1 MELMADR
8 DVLLST
14 ARIASVRRR
23 AGEYPQRTVAVAAAV
38 ALHHWADSAT
48 SAEGIDL
55 SPATLFGD
63 LLVWADKGEDAGRW
77 NVTERPGGWA
87 IRLPD
92 GVAADEAQ
100 RALDDLAEFP
110 NRAIGTM
117 TAQTL
122 DERLAEL
129 ARWNDNDLPR
139 ERPSIVELFRTQ
151 AAERPDAVAI
161 NDGDR
166 AFTYGQVLTCSNQLA
181 RHLLDRDLQ
190 PEHVVG
196 ISLDRSAEM
205 VVSLLAVLQ
214 AGAAFVPLDP
224 QWPAARR
231 ESVITDAWVRLLL
244 GTGQDGEP
252 EAVGVSLDDWGFG
265 AYSGEPTDVT
275 IRGAQLAY
283 VMFTSGSTGRP
294 KGAMIRHEAISER
307 LLWQVHQILHF
318 GHSDASLFKA
328 PLSFDISINEIFLP
342 LVCGGRVVVVR
353 SGGERDPHH
362 LLHTIDRHRV
372 TFVYLVS
379 SMLDVLLNIASDG
392 ELDSLRHVWCG
403 GEVLTPE
410 LYERFRTQLDI
421 PMYHGYGPAE
431 ATIGVSHVIYRGAA
445 ERLSTSIGRANPNT
459 DLYVLDDELRPC
471 PVGVGGELYIGG
483 FLLGRGYVNA
493 PGLTASRFVANPFA
507 TDGSR
512 LYRTGDLA
520 RFAADGSLDFLGR
533 VDNQVKIR
541 GMRLELEDVEV
552 ALAEHPGVRHTCVV
566 VKKNSAGGNYLVGY
580 VIPVNEGLSA
590 DEVKRWATEHLVE
603 YMVPAHVVVLSE
615 FPLTANGKLDRRA
628 LPEPV
633 ADTGPVTAAA
643 TDDEAVICAAVAS
656 VLRVDA
662 VGADQDFF
670 ELGGDSILAI
680 SLLSAL
686 RAQGVFVT
694 ATQIFVN
701 RTPRA
706 LAAVATRDGGA
717 VVDHDDVPTGPV
729 AGLPIVQW
737 LGETTD
743 AIDGFVQSVVL
754 NTPAELTPDALTQ
767 ILDAL
772 VDRHDMLR
780 ARLVRGPRWS
790 FDIPE
795 TGAALWEE
803 SAAPLEECVA
813 AATEGLNPDAGIML
827 RAVWRSAARQLVV
840 VIHHVVIDG
849 VSWRILFDDLALA
862 WQQVSSGAP
871 VELRPVGTSFRRWTQ
886 LLEQADFT
894 ADLAHY
900 RRPLPGVDALLG
912 RRELTDDD
920 VVARERTRTVT
931 VGASTTAALLGD
943 VPALFH
949 AKVNDVLLTGLA
961 VALAKW
967 RRDNGQDQTFAHIE
981 LEGHGREGRFV
992 PLDPDLSRTVGWFTT
1007 LFPVTVDPGTV
1018 DDLPAAVKR
1027 VKEDLARVPG
1037 NGVSYGA
1044 LKYLRHNELGGPRPQ
1059 VLFNYLGRFGG
1070 GTTGDWQLAENAGQ
1084 LGEKRD
1090 PQMRLPRAL
1099 EFNASAEPGAGG
1111 ELELVTV
1118 ISWPAGVFTD
1128 ADVGRIGAY
1137 FTRALED
1144 LAALTEGGH
1153 SPSDFDL
1160 LPLTQ
1165 ADVDALDSPAL
1176 RDVLPLTP
1184 LQEGLYF
1191 HSVFDDES
1199 SHRYVE
1205 QQLLT
1210 LTGAVDAQ
1218 RLEAAAARVLEL
1230 FPNLA
1235 ARFVGLPDGRVV
1247 SVLESGVRP
1256 GFSTVDGQGMT
1267 GEEIAACAERDR
1279 VAGFDLARGPLMRF
1293 TLIRTAPGRYVLVQ
1307 TVHHIIADGWS
1318 VPPVLR
1324 ALLAEYEAP
1333 GSVHVRGSYADY
1345 VRWLVTGDAAESDRV
1360 WAAELAGLP
1369 GPSFVAEG
1377 HTPSEHFADVVLD
1390 APADLD
1396 ESVRAAGVPLSVAV
1410 HSAWGVTL
1418 GALLGRRDVVFGS
1431 TVSGR
1436 DADVP
1441 GIADLAGLFI
1451 NTIPVRTRWTS
1462 GTSAAELL
1470 ASVREHQTA
1479 VLPHQHVSLTRIGR
1493 QAEHGSAFDTLV
1505 VFDVATDV
1513 TSLSGPFT
1521 IAEVVNEGAPHYPLT
1536 LVVERG
1542 NDGSSRFNLI
1552 HDTTV
1557 VRSAGAE
1564 RLLRAF
1570 AETLSGLLS
1579 GSLVVPGLTQARPA
1593 AVVEPATLS
1602 ELFDAAAQRDP
1613 SARAVTMCHLDGS
1626 SEGLSYGMLADAKDR
1641 LARSL
1646 VNAGVGPDRRVAVA
1660 VPRSLHQV
1668 VSLLGIVSA
1677 GGAYVPLD
1685 LAYPD
1690 ERLEY
1695 VLADSAP
1702 QVVLVEREH
1711 RERFERLLARAGVDA
1726 RVLVHG
1732 EEVPGD
1738 AELPVFDWR
1747 TPAYVIYTSGSTGK
1761 PKGVVVSH
1769 RNVVTLLANTQ
1780 PDMDFGPDDVWTQFH
1795 SYSFDFAV
1803 WELWGALVHG
1813 GELLV
1818 PDHGLTRSPVD
1829 FHRLV
1834 RARGVTVL
1842 NQTPSAFYQF
1852 IEADRLS
1859 DPLPALRRVVF
1870 GGEALDLSRLRGWVE
1885 RYGTG
1890 RPELVNMYG
1899 ITETTVHVTHRV
1911 LDSADFLAG
1920 DVSPIGGPI
1929 PGLRTYLLDD
1939 ALRPVPPGQ
1948 VGAIYVAGDQ
1958 LSLGYLHRPGLTST
1972 RFVADPFGGGR
1983 MYNTGDLA
1991 RRTLDGEL
1999 EFVGRADDQVQLKG
2013 FRIELGEVEAAVRTV
2028 PGVVDVAVTVADT
2041 ADHLVA
2047 HVVGTPSADVATFLG
2062 SKLPVH
2068 MVPQRVLLIDALPL
2082 TVNGKLDRRALV
2094 ERARAEDD
2102 AVVADGGPALE
2113 SLVGIFA
2120 DVLPGSAVDA
2130 DTDFFMAGGDS
2141 IIAIGVVNRARA
2153 AGLSFTPRDLF
2164 LHKTPRLL
2172 AEHAGTPRG
2181 PQGNAGLPRDRRE
2194 AADGPVVPTPIVLR
2208 QRELGGELKRFAQ
2221 ARQVE
2226 CASLADARRA
2236 AEAVLRAHPVLRM
2249 RLTVAHGVWSLGIDP
2264 DSRAPWGDQAPTP
2277 IVSNGSD
2284 NFGEP
2289 RVAGAVGGGGAAD
2302 AERISRAVEGGSAA
2316 DAERTASGRAGG
2328 GGGAANAERTT
2339 IGRAVEGGGAAD
2351 AGRTASSRAG
2361 GGGGAANAERTTSG
2375 RAVEVVAVGTDD
2387 PQVAADEAADR
2398 LDPEAGVMAAFNWL
2412 ESTNTL
2418 VVVLHHLAV
2427 DAVSWLILLDDIAT
2441 AMRGEDLA
2449 PATTP
2454 FTAYAEALTLT
2465 AHSGADLPRWID
2477 ALDAPP
2483 LTPRIGDVRE
2493 VTVNLAADITDRVV
2507 HTAPAALGLG
2517 LTELLAGALRTAL
2530 TEIQGTPTDLTVE
2543 LERHGRVPISEH
2555 HDYTRTVGWF
2565 TSIAPVKLSA
2575 HTDPIEAAREL
2586 TAKQPDERQ
2595 HVRYGQLRYLNPQTA
2610 PVLAA
2615 LPRPQVLFNYLGRG
2629 SEAQALHV
2637 DVGRQPSPYAVEVN
2651 TWVDTTT
2658 GSLRATFA
2666 LSEDVSDEIAAR
2678 WLLALERIAD
2688 ATTTARRTAP
2698 VSPLQRGLY
2707 FQAQLA
2713 GGAGQYVAQSCFTFD
2728 RRLDAD
2734 ALGRAMAHV
2743 IAKHPVVGAG
2753 FADEDGEPVQVL
2765 TAGGQVPVRTVDVLN
2780 EDAVEALRV
2789 EDRGTGF
2796 DLDAPPLVRLTVL
2809 RLPDGRDALLFS
2821 YHLLLWDGWSREIV
2835 LRDLFDAYRAFLAGE
2850 PVDSSPATPSF
2861 ESYTRALAA
2870 KDAQAA
2876 QRFWAGYLADL
2887 PGATLLGDGSTSDSL
2902 PAKIVRTLD
2911 VETSD
2916 RVRAAARR
2924 HGVTLNSVVTGA
2936 LGLLL
2941 GSETGRGDAVFGVT
2955 VSGREDEGTD
2965 GIVGVLLNTV
2975 PMRVTARPDD
2985 TTAAFLHGVQ
2995 ARRVEAMDHE
3005 HVGLGEIQRA
3015 SGQDQLFDNLFVLQN
3030 FLDDSTFEEF
3040 NAVNGIVGHES
3051 EDSTHYPFT
3060 WVVTPGRQLTVKL
3073 EYRPEVTD
3081 PALAHRLFEDYL
3093 RIVADLALADGPVG
3107 AIRGTGPRPQLQA
3120 PNDFGNGTVVDL
3132 FDVAADRNPDRV
3144 ALVSHGRTMTFA
3156 QLRDR
3161 SRHLAG
3167 VLRDRG
3173 IGVETSV
3180 AIAVPRSLDWV
3191 VALFGIL
3198 RCGAAYVPLELD
3210 HPDERIAAIIEDAR
3224 PVLTITTGAV
3234 APRLRGELF
3243 LLDRP
3248 WPAAEPVVTFAPDDP
3263 DRLRHAAYTIYTSGS
3278 TGKPKGVV
3286 TEYAGLTNML
3296 VNHQRRIFEPVLA
3309 EHGHRTFRIAHTV
3322 SFAFDMSWEELLW
3335 LADGHEVHIC
3345 DEELRRDAT
3354 GLVRYCL
3361 EHEVDVI
3368 NVTPTYAQQL
3378 VAEGLLNDPEHKPAL
3393 VLLGGEAVT
3402 PMLWQ
3407 LLADTPGTV
3416 GYNLYGPTEYT
3427 INTLGVGTFDCVDP
3441 VVGVAIDNTDVYVL
3455 DPWLR
3460 PVPDGVAGE
3469 LYVSGVGIARGYL
3482 GQPGQSAERFVACP
3496 WVPGERMYRT
3506 GDLVI
3511 RRPDGNL
3518 LYLGR
3523 TDKQVKI
3530 RGHRVELGEV
3540 EARFAAHPDV
3550 RFVAAVAQ
3558 SDPQVDG
3565 AYRLAA
3571 YLVLEDGAEIP
3582 AIAAEVGA
3590 GLPDY
3595 LRPSHYA
3602 QVGAIPLTVNGK
3614 ADTAALP
3621 EARPLGTLMARQD
3634 ERALTET
3641 ETLVRE
3647 MFAEALD
3654 LDPDEV
3660 GMASGFTDLGGHSM
3674 LAVRLIGLLRREFGP
3689 IVTIRDLL
3697 ALSTPEAIAQ
3707 HLDEH

>member
-1 MELMADR
+1 MEQMADR

-23 AGEYPQRTVAVAAAV
+23 AGEYPQRTIAVASAV
-38 ALHHWADSAT
+38 ALTHWANPELQVD
-48 SAEGIDL
+48 GIEL
-55 SPATLFGD
+55 TPATLFGD
-63 LLVWADKGEDAGRW
+63 LLVWADKGQRW
-77 NVTERPGGWA
+77 NVTEQPGGWL
-87 IRLPD
+87 IPLPD
-92 GVAADEAQ
+92 GVDQAVVQ

-110 NRAIGTM
+110 NRAIGTL
-117 TAQTL
+117 TSQTS

-129 ARWNDNDLPR
+129 ARWNDNEFSR
-139 ERPSIVELFRTQ
+139 ERPSIVELFRDQ
-151 AAERPDAVAI
+151 AGQRPDAVAI

-166 AFTYGQVLTCSNQLA
+166 SLTYGEALERSNQLA
-181 RHLLDRDLQ
+181 RHLLDRGLASEQ
-190 PEHVVG
+190 VVG

-205 VVSLLAVLQ
+205 VISLLAVLQ
-214 AGAAFVPLDP
+214 AGGAFVPLDP
-224 QWPAARR
+224 QWPAQRR
-231 ESVITDAWVRLLL
+231 ESVIIDAQVALIL
-244 GTGQDGEP
+244 GTGQEDEP
-252 EAVGVSLDDWGFG
+252 EAIGVDLGNWAFAG
-265 AYSGEPTDVT
+265 YSGAPTDVT
-275 IRGAQLAY
+275 ILGPQLAY

-318 GHSDASLFKA
+318 GPDDASLFKA

-342 LVCGGRVVVVR
+342 LVCGGRTVVVR

-362 LLHTIDRHRV
+362 LLGTIARHRV

-379 SMLDVLLNIASDG
+379 SMLDVLLNIAGDG
-392 ELDSLRHVWCG
+392 ELASLRHVWCG

-431 ATIGVSHVIYRGAA
+431 ATIGVSHVIYRGEA
-445 ERLSTSIGRANPNT
+445 ERLSTSIGKANPNT
-459 DLYVLDDELRPC
+459 DLYVLDDQLRPC
-471 PVGVGGELYIGG
+471 PAGVGGELYLGG

-507 TDGSR
+507 SDGSR

-533 VDNQVKIR
+533 IDNQVKIR
-541 GMRLELEDVEV
+541 GMRLELEDVESG
-552 ALAEHPGVRHTCVV
+552 LAEHPQVRHTCVV
-566 VKKNSAGGNYLVGY
+566 VRKNSAGGNYLVGY
-580 VIPVNEGLSA
+580 VIPSKEGLNTAEELTA
-590 DEVKRWATEHLVE
+590 DAVKHWAIEHMVE
-603 YMVPAHVVVLSE
+603 YMVPAHIVVMSE

-628 LPEPV
+628 LPEPT

-643 TDDEAVICAAVAS
+643 NDDEAVICQAVAA
-656 VLRVDA
+656 VLRVEQ

-686 RAQGVFVT
+686 RAEGVFVT
-694 ATQIFVN
+694 ATQIFLN

-706 LAAVATRDGGA
+706 LAAVASRDGA
-717 VVDHDDVPTGPV
+717 STVDHDDVPTGPV

-743 AIDGFVQSVVL
+743 AIDGFVQSVVV
-754 NTPAELTPDALTQ
+754 NTPAELTAPALTQ
-767 ILDAL
+767 ILDAV

-780 ARLVRGPRWS
+780 AKLVRGRRWS
-790 FDIPE
+790 FDIPSD
-795 TGAALWEE
+795 GHALWEE
-803 SAAPLEECVA
+803 SNAPLEECVA
-813 AATEGLNPDAGIML
+813 AATEGLNPDAGVML
-827 RAVWRSAARQLVV
+827 RAIWRSAAQQLVI

-849 VSWRILFDDLALA
+849 VSWRILFDDLAQA
-862 WQQVSSGAP
+862 WQQVSSGAT

-886 LLEQADFT
+886 LLEQAGFE
-894 ADLAHY
+894 ADRAHY
-900 RRPLPGVDALLG
+900 QRALPGVDQLLG
-912 RRELTDDD
+912 QRELTDDD
-920 VVARERTRTVT
+920 VVAGEQLRTVT
-931 VGASTTAALLGD
+931 VGSAATAALLGD

-961 VALAKW
+961 VALARW

-1007 LFPVTVDPGTV
+1007 LFPVTVDPGTT
-1018 DDLPAAVKR
+1018 DDLTAALKR
-1027 VKEDLARVPG
+1027 VKEDLSRVPS

-1044 LKYLRHNELGGPRPQ
+1044 LKYLGHNEFHTPQPQ

-1090 PQMRLPRAL
+1090 PAMRLPRAL
-1099 EFNASAEPGAGG
+1099 EFNASAEPGADG

-1118 ISWPAGVFTD
+1118 ISWPSGVFTD
-1128 ADVGRIGAY
+1128 EDTAKIGAY
-1137 FTRALED
+1137 FVEALES
-1144 LAALTEGGH
+1144 LAALTQGGH

-1160 LPLTQ
+1160 LPLSQ
-1165 ADVDALDSPAL
+1165 ADVDTLDSPAL

-1191 HSVFDDES
+1191 HSIFDDES
-1199 SHRYVE
+1199 AHRYVE

-1210 LTGAVDAQ
+1210 LTGSVDAQ
-1218 RLEAAAARVLEL
+1218 RLEAAAVRVLEL

-1256 GFSTVDGQGMT
+1256 EFSTVNGQGMT
-1267 GEEIAACAERDR
+1267 GEEIQAYAEQDR

-1293 TLIRTAPGRYVLVQ
+1293 TLIRLAPGRYVLVQ

-1318 VPPVLR
+1318 VPPMLR

-1345 VRWLVTGDAAESDRV
+1345 VRWLVTSDADESDRV
-1360 WAAELAGLP
+1360 WAQELAGLET
-1369 GPSFVAEG
+1369 PSLVAEG
-1377 HTPSEHFADVVLD
+1377 HTASEHFADMMID
-1390 APADLD
+1390 AAADLD
-1396 ESVRAAGVPLSVAV
+1396 EKTRAAGVPLSVAV

-1418 GALLGRRDVVFGS
+1418 GGILGRSDVVFGS

-1441 GIADLAGLFI
+1441 GIAEMVGLFI
-1451 NTIPVRTRWTS
+1451 NTIPVRARWSSDT
-1462 GTSAAELL
+1462 TARELL
-1470 ASVREHQTA
+1470 ASVRDHQTN
-1479 VLPHQHVSLTRIGR
+1479 VLSHQHVSLTRIGR
-1493 QAEHGSAFDTLV
+1493 HAPNGSAFDTLV

-1513 TSLSGPFT
+1513 TSLDGPFKIT
-1521 IAEVVNEGAPHYPLT
+1521 EVTNEGASHYPLT

-1542 NDGSSRFNLI
+1542 NDGALRFNLI
-1552 HDTTV
+1552 YDTTV
-1557 VRSAGAE
+1557 VREAGA
-1564 RLLRAF
+1564 RTILQAFIDTLDSLLRG
-1570 AETLSGLLS
+1570 EII
-1579 GSLVVPGLTQARPA
+1579 PA
-1593 AVVEPATLS
+1593 PRLGQTRAAASVEPVTLAQ
-1602 ELFDAAAQRDP
+1602 LFDAAAERDP

-1626 SEGLSYGMLADAKDR
+1626 SEGLTYGMLAAAKNR
-1641 LARSL
+1641 LARTL
-1646 VNAGVGPDRRVAVA
+1646 VNAGVGPDQRVAVA
-1660 VPRSLHQV
+1660 IGRSLQQV
-1668 VSLLGIVSA
+1668 TALVAIVSA

-1711 RERFERLLARAGVDA
+1711 RERFERLLANAGVPA
-1726 RVLVHG
+1726 RVLVYG
-1732 EEVPGD
+1732 DEVPGE
-1738 AELPVFDWR
+1738 AEAPAFDWR
-1747 TPAYVIYTSGSTGK
+1747 NPAYVIYTSGSTGK
-1761 PKGVVVSH
+1761 PKGVVVPHAS
-1769 RNVVTLLANTQ
+1769 VVTLLANTQ

-1803 WELWGALVHG
+1803 WELWGALAYG

-1829 FHRLV
+1829 FHKLV

-1859 DPLPALRRVVF
+1859 EPLPALRRVIF
-1870 GGEALDLSRLRGWVE
+1870 GGEALELSRLRGWVE

-1911 LDSADFLAG
+1911 LDSADFASG
-1920 DVSPIGGPI
+1920 REVSPIGGPI
-1929 PGLRTYLLDD
+1929 PGLRTYLLDSR
-1939 ALRPVPPGQ
+1939 LQPVAPGQ
-1948 VGAIYVAGDQ
+1948 VGAIYVAGAQ
-1958 LSLGYLHRPGLTST
+1958 LSLGYLNRPELTSS
-1972 RFVADPFGGGR
+1972 RFVADPFALDGSR

-1991 RRTLDGEL
+1991 RRNLDGEL
-1999 EFVGRADDQVQLKG
+1999 EFVGRADNQVQLKG
-2013 FRIELGEVEAAVRTV
+2013 FRIELGEVESAIRSV

-2041 ADHLVA
+2041 ADHLIA
-2047 HVVGTPSADVATFLG
+2047 HVVGKPATDIAVFLG

-2068 MVPQRVLLIDALPL
+2068 MVPQRVIALDALPL
-2082 TVNGKLDRRALV
+2082 TVNGKLDRKALE
-2094 ERARAEDD
+2094 ERARQED
-2102 AVVADGGPALE
+2102 APVQVADSSAVD
-2113 SLVGIFA
+2113 SLIGIFA
-2120 DVLPGSAVDA
+2120 DVLPGSTVDA
-2130 DTDFFMAGGDS
+2130 DTDFFVAGGDS

-2153 AGLSFTPRDLF
+2153 LGLRIAPRDLF
-2164 LHKTPRLL
+2164 LHKTPRAL
-2172 AEHAGTPRG
+2172 AEKFSVTPVAS
-2181 PQGNAGLPRDRRE
+2181 PVAVVEVQ
-2194 AADGPVVPTPIVLR
+2194 DGPVVPTPIVLR
-2208 QRELGGELKRFAQ
+2208 QRELGGDLKRFVQ
-2221 ARQVE
+2221 ARQLQVPDGVE
-2226 CASLADARRA
+2226 LQDIGRA
-2236 AEAVLRAHPVLRM
+2236 AKAVIDAHPALRM
-2249 RLTVAHGVWSLGIDP
+2249 RLRVEDGVWSLLTEPDRDVDMMLVDGDDP
-2264 DSRAPWGDQAPTP
+2264 AVALDQ
-2277 IVSNGSD
+2277 
-2284 NFGEP
+2284 
-2289 RVAGAVGGGGAAD
+2289 VAGWVNP
-2302 AERISRAVEGGSAA
+2302 EF
-2316 DAERTASGRAGG
+2316 
-2328 GGGAANAERTT
+2328 
-2339 IGRAVEGGGAAD
+2339 
-2351 AGRTASSRAG
+2351 GRTIQFG
-2361 GGGGAANAERTTSG
+2361 
-2375 RAVEVVAVGTDD
+2375 
-2387 PQVAADEAADR
+2387 
-2398 LDPEAGVMAAFNWL
+2398 WL
-2412 ESTNTL
+2412 ETTRTL
-2418 VVVLHHLAV
+2418 VVVVHHLAV
-2427 DAVSWLILLDDIAT
+2427 DAVSWLILLDDLTA
-2441 AMRGEDLA
+2441 AMRGEELA
-2449 PATTP
+2449 PATTS
-2454 FTAYAEALTLT
+2454 FAAYTSALTLS
-2465 AHSGADLPRWID
+2465 AQIGGDLRRWIEV
-2477 ALDAPP
+2477 LDSPV
-2483 LTPRIGDVRE
+2483 LTPQIGDQRE
-2493 VTVNLAADITDRVV
+2493 VTVNLSADITDRVV
-2507 HTAPAALGLG
+2507 RTAPTALGIG
-2517 LTELLAGALRTAL
+2517 LTELLCGALRTAL
-2530 TEIQGTPTDLTVE
+2530 TEIQGTPTDLVVE
-2543 LERHGRVPISEH
+2543 LERHGRVPVLEH

-2565 TSIAPVKLSA
+2565 TSIAPVKLSP
-2575 HTDPIEAAREL
+2575 HTDPVAAAREL
-2586 TAKQPDERQ
+2586 LARQPDEQ
-2595 HVRYGQLRYLNPQTA
+2595 EHVGYGQLRYLNPQTA

-2629 SEAQALHV
+2629 SESQALHV
-2637 DVGRQPSPYAVEVN
+2637 DAGAQPSPYAVEVN
-2651 TWVDTTT
+2651 SWVDTTT

-2666 LSEDVSDEIAAR
+2666 LAEDVSDEIAAR

-2688 ATTTARRTAP
+2688 ASVTARRTAP

-2707 FQAQLA
+2707 FQAELA
-2713 GGAGQYVAQSCFTFD
+2713 GPAGHYVAQSYFTFD
-2728 RRLDAD
+2728 RRLDTG
-2734 ALGRAMAHV
+2734 ALAKAMAHV
-2743 IAKHPVVGAG
+2743 IARHPVVGAG
-2753 FADEDGEPVQVL
+2753 FEDEDGSPVQVL
-2765 TAGGQVPVRTVDVLN
+2765 TPGGKVDVHTVDVLN
-2780 EDAVEALRV
+2780 QEAVDALRV

-2796 DLDAPPLVRLTVL
+2796 DLSAPPLIRLTVL
-2809 RLPDGRDALLFS
+2809 RLPEGRDALLFS

-2835 LRDLFDAYRAFLAGE
+2835 LRDLFGAYRAFLAGE
-2850 PVDSSPATPSF
+2850 AVDSSPASPSF

-2870 KDAQAA
+2870 KDFQAA
-2876 QRFWAGYLADL
+2876 ERFWAGYLADL
-2887 PGATLLGDGSTSDSL
+2887 PGPTLLGGSSTSDAL
-2902 PAKIVRTLD
+2902 PAKIVRTLSPED
-2911 VETSD
+2911 SD
-2916 RVRAAARR
+2916 RVKEAARR

-2941 GSETGRGDAVFGVT
+2941 GSETGRGDATFGVT
-2955 VSGREDEGTD
+2955 VSGREEEGTAE
-2965 GIVGVLLNTV
+2965 IVGVLLNTV
-2975 PMRVTARPDD
+2975 PMRITARPDD
-2985 TTAAFLHGVQ
+2985 TAATFLANVQ
-2995 ARRVEAMDHE
+2995 ASRVDAMEHE
-3005 HVGLGEIQRA
+3005 HAGLGEIQRA
-3015 SGQDQLFDNLFVLQN
+3015 SGHDQLFDNLFVLQN
-3030 FLDDSTFEEF
+3030 FLDDSTFDEL
-3040 NAVNGIVGHES
+3040 NTANGIIDHES

-3073 EYRPEVTD
+3073 EYRPQVTD
-3081 PALAHRLFEDYL
+3081 TALAQRLFDDYL
-3093 RIVADLALADGPVG
+3093 RVLDDLAATDGPLG
-3107 AIRGTGPRPQLQA
+3107 AIRSTGPQPELNPA
-3120 PNDFGNGTVVDL
+3120 NDFGNKTVVDL
-3132 FDVAADRNPDRV
+3132 FDEAADRNPDRI
-3144 ALVSHGRTMTFA
+3144 ALVAHGKTMTFA
-3156 QLRDR
+3156 DLRDR

-3167 VLRDRG
+3167 VLSDHG

-3180 AIAVPRSLDWV
+3180 AIAVPRSLEWV

-3198 RCGAAYVPLELD
+3198 RCGAAYVPVELD
-3210 HPDERIAAIIEDAR
+3210 HPDERIATIIDDAH
-3224 PVLTITTGAV
+3224 PALIITTSAV
-3234 APRLRGELF
+3234 APRIRGDVF
-3243 LLDRP
+3243 KLDEP
-3248 WPAAEPVVTFAPDDP
+3248 WPDAEPVVTFSPDDP
-3263 DRLRHAAYTIYTSGS
+3263 NRLKHAAYTIYTSGS

-3309 EHGHRTFRIAHTV
+3309 EHGHRMFRIAHTV

-3354 GLVRYCL
+3354 GLVEYCL
-3361 EHEVDVI
+3361 KHEIDVI

-3402 PMLWQ
+3402 PTLWQ
-3407 LLADTPGTV
+3407 QLADTPGTV

-3460 PVPDGVAGE
+3460 HVPDGVPGE

-3571 YLVLEDGAEIP
+3571 YLVLTDGADIP
-3582 AIAAEVGA
+3582 SIATAVGA
-3590 GLPDY
+3590 GMPDY

-3602 QVGAIPLTVNGK
+3602 QVDAIPLTVNGK
-3614 ADTAALP
+3614 ADTSALP
-3621 EARPLGTLMARQD
+3621 EARPLGTLMTRTED
-3634 ERALTET
+3634 RELTET
-3641 ETLVRE
+3641 ESLVRE

-3654 LDPDEV
+3654 LDEDEV
-3660 GMASGFTDLGGHSM
+3660 GMGSGFTDLGGHSM

-3689 IVTIRDLL
+3689 VITIRDLL
-3697 ALSTPEAIAQ
+3697 SLSTPEAIAR
-3707 HLDEH
+3707 HIDEH

>member
-1 MELMADR
+1 MAESSMELMAER

-14 ARIASVRRR
+14 ARIASIRRR
-23 AGEYPQRTVAVAAAV
+23 AGEYPQRTIAVASAV
-38 ALHHWADSAT
+38 ALSRWANP
-48 SAEGIDL
+48 DL
-55 SPATLFGD
+55 QVDGLDLTPATLFGD
-63 LLVWADKGEDAGRW
+63 LLVWADKGQRW
-77 NVTERPGGWA
+77 DVAERPEGWA
-87 IRLPD
+87 IPLPE
-92 GVAADEAQ
+92 GVDFVEAQ

-110 NRAIGTM
+110 NRAIGTL
-117 TAQTL
+117 TSQTVE
-122 DERLAEL
+122 ERLADL
-129 ARWNDNDLPR
+129 ARWNDNEFPR
-139 ERPSIVELFRTQ
+139 DRPSIVELFRSQ
-151 AAERPDAVAI
+151 ARQRPDAVAI
-161 NDGDR
+161 NDGER
-166 AFTYGQVLTCSNQLA
+166 AFTYGEALTRSNQLA
-181 RHLLDRDLQ
+181 RHLVERGLRAEQ
-190 PEHVVG
+190 VVG

-205 VVSLLAVLQ
+205 VISLLAVLQ
-214 AGAAFVPLDP
+214 AGGAFVPLDP
-224 QWPAARR
+224 QWPASRR
-231 ESVITDAWVRLLL
+231 ESVITDAQVVLLL
-244 GTGQDGEP
+244 GTGQEGEP
-252 EAVGVSLDDWGFG
+252 PAVAVDLDSWDFS

-275 IRGAQLAY
+275 IQGAQLAY

-307 LLWQVHQILHF
+307 LLWQVDQILHF

-342 LVCGGRVVVVR
+342 LVCGGRTVVVR

-362 LLHTIDRHRV
+362 LLRTIDQHRV

-379 SMLDVLLNIASDG
+379 SMLDVLLNIASEG

-410 LYERFRTQLDI
+410 LYDRFRTQLDI

-431 ATIGVSHVIYRGAA
+431 ATIGVSHVIYRGEA

-459 DLYVLDDELRPC
+459 DLYVLDDQLRPC
-471 PVGVGGELYIGG
+471 PPGVGGELYIGG

-507 TDGSR
+507 ADGSR

-520 RFAADGSLDFLGR
+520 RFAPDGSLDFLGR

-552 ALAEHPGVRHTCVV
+552 ALAEHPQVRHTCVV
-566 VKKNSAGGNYLVGY
+566 VRKNSAGGNYLVGY
-580 VIPVNEGLSA
+580 VVPAVDSLTA
-590 DEVKRWATEHLVE
+590 DAVKQWAAEHLVE
-603 YMVPAHVVVLSE
+603 YMVPAHIVVMAE

-633 ADTGPVTAAA
+633 AETGPVTAAA
-643 TDDEAVICAAVAS
+643 NDDEAVICAAIAS
-656 VLRVDA
+656 VLRVEQ

-686 RAQGVFVT
+686 RAEGVFVT
-694 ATQIFVN
+694 ATQIFLN

-706 LAAVATRDGGA
+706 LAAVASRDGA
-717 VVDHDDVPTGPV
+717 SAVDHDDVPTGPV

-754 NTPAELTPDALTQ
+754 NTPPDLTADALTQ
-767 ILDAL
+767 ILDA
-772 VDRHDMLR
+772 VVERHDMLR
-780 ARLVRGPRWS
+780 AKLVRGERWS
-790 FDIPE
+790 FDIPSD
-795 TGAALWEE
+795 GHALWDE
-803 SAAPLEECVA
+803 SNAPLDECVL
-813 AATEGLNPDAGIML
+813 AATEGLDPDAGIML
-827 RAVWRSAARQLVV
+827 RAVWRSEARQLVI

-862 WQQVSSGAP
+862 WQQVSSGSP

-886 LLEQADFT
+886 LLEQASFE
-894 ADLAHY
+894 ADRAY
-900 RRPLPGVDALLG
+900 FERALPGEDQLLG
-912 RRELTDDD
+912 RRELTDED
-920 VVARERTRTVT
+920 VVAGEQVRTVT
-931 VGASTTAALLGD
+931 VGSAATAALLGD

-961 VALAKW
+961 VALARW

-1007 LFPVTVDPGTV
+1007 LFPVTVDPGS
-1018 DDLPAAVKR
+1018 DDLASALKR
-1027 VKEDLARVPG
+1027 VKEDLALVPS

-1044 LKYLRHNELGGPRPQ
+1044 LKYLGRNEFGVGRPQ

-1070 GTTGDWQLAENAGQ
+1070 GTSGDWQLAENAGQ

-1090 PQMRLPRAL
+1090 PAMRLPRAL
-1099 EFNASAEPGAGG
+1099 EFNASAEPGADG

-1118 ISWPAGVFTD
+1118 ISWPSGVFTD
-1128 ADVGRIGAY
+1128 ADIAKIGSY
-1137 FTRALED
+1137 FTEALEG
-1144 LAALTEGGH
+1144 LAALTVGGH

-1160 LPLTQ
+1160 VPLTQ
-1165 ADVDALDSPAL
+1165 ADVDSLDNPAL

-1191 HSVFDDES
+1191 HSVFDDDS
-1199 SHRYVE
+1199 AHRYVE

-1210 LTGAVDAQ
+1210 LSGSVDAR
-1218 RLEAAAARVLEL
+1218 RLEAAAVRVLEL

-1256 GFSTVDGQGMT
+1256 EFSTVDGQGMT
-1267 GEEIAACAERDR
+1267 AEELQAFAEQDR

-1318 VPPVLR
+1318 VPPMLR
-1324 ALLAEYEAP
+1324 ALLAEYETP
-1333 GSVHVRGSYADY
+1333 GSVHVRGGYADY
-1345 VRWLVTGDAAESDRV
+1345 VRWLVTGDALESDRV
-1360 WAAELAGLP
+1360 WAAELAGLAA
-1369 GPSFVAEG
+1369 PSLVAEG
-1377 HTPSEHFADVVLD
+1377 HTPSDQFADMVID

-1396 ESVRAAGVPLSVAV
+1396 ESVRASGVSLSNAV

-1418 GALLGRRDVVFGS
+1418 GGILGSQDVVFGS

-1441 GIADLAGLFI
+1441 GIAEMVGLFI
-1451 NTIPVRTRWTS
+1451 NTIPVRVRWS
-1462 GTSAAELL
+1462 DSATARELL
-1470 ASVREHQTA
+1470 ASVRSHQTA

-1493 QAEHGSAFDTLV
+1493 QAPHGSAFDTIV
-1505 VFDVATDV
+1505 VFDVATDA
-1513 TSLSGPFT
+1513 TSLSGPFEIT
-1521 IAEVVNEGAPHYPLT
+1521 EIVNEGASHYPLT
-1536 LVVERG
+1536 LVAERG
-1542 NDGSSRFNLI
+1542 NDGALRFNLI
-1552 HDTTV
+1552 YDTTV
-1557 VRSAGAE
+1557 VREAGAHTI
-1564 RLLRAF
+1564 LRAF
-1570 AETLSGLLS
+1570 VDTLTSLLG
-1579 GSLVVPGLTQARPA
+1579 GSSIPVPSLTSTRA
-1593 AVVEPATLS
+1593 AADVEPVTLAD
-1602 ELFDAAAQRDP
+1602 LFDAAAQRSP
-1613 SARAVTMCHLDGS
+1613 SSRAVTMCHLDGS
-1626 SEGLSYGMLADAKDR
+1626 SESLTYGMLADAKNR

-1646 VNAGVGPDRRVAVA
+1646 VNAGVGPRQRVAVA
-1660 VPRSLHQV
+1660 IGRSPQQV
-1668 VSLLGIVSA
+1668 VALVGIVSA

-1711 RERFERLLARAGVDA
+1711 RERFERLLSRAGVAA
-1726 RVLVHG
+1726 RVLVYG
-1732 EEVPGD
+1732 DEVPGE
-1738 AELPVFDWR
+1738 AAVPSFDWQN
-1747 TPAYVIYTSGSTGK
+1747 PAYVIYTSGSTGK
-1761 PKGVVVSH
+1761 PKGVVVPHAS
-1769 RNVVTLLANTQ
+1769 VVTLLANTQ
-1780 PDMDFGPDDVWTQFH
+1780 PDMNFGPDDVWTQFH

-1803 WELWGALVHG
+1803 WELWGALVYG

-1829 FHRLV
+1829 FHALV

-1859 DPLPALRRVVF
+1859 SPLPALRRVIF
-1870 GGEALDLSRLRGWVE
+1870 GGEALELSRVRGWVE
-1885 RYGTG
+1885 RYGTD

-1911 LDSADFLAG
+1911 LEDADFASG
-1920 DVSPIGGPI
+1920 REVSPIGGPI
-1929 PGLRTYLLDD
+1929 PGLRTYLLDPS
-1939 ALRPVPPGQ
+1939 LRPVPPGQ
-1948 VGAIYVAGDQ
+1948 VGAIYVAGFQ
-1958 LSLGYLHRPGLTST
+1958 IALGYHNRPGLTAS
-1972 RFVADPFGGGR
+1972 RFVADPFSGDGAR

-1991 RRTLDGEL
+1991 RRTLDGSL
-1999 EFVGRADDQVQLKG
+1999 EFVGRADNQVQLKG
-2013 FRIELGEVEAAVRTV
+2013 FRIELGEVEAAIRSVA
-2028 PGVVDVAVTVADT
+2028 GVVDVAVTVADT

-2047 HVVGTPSADVATFLG
+2047 HVVGTPAADIAAVLG
-2062 SKLPVH
+2062 AKLPVH
-2068 MVPQRVLLIDALPL
+2068 MVPQRVLALDALPL
-2082 TVNGKLDRRALV
+2082 TVNGKLDRAVLE
-2094 ERARAEDD
+2094 ERARAEEAPVAAAAD
-2102 AVVADGGPALE
+2102 APVLT
-2113 SLVGIFA
+2113 SLVSIFA
-2120 DVLPGSAVDA
+2120 EALPGTDVDA
-2130 DTDFFMAGGDS
+2130 DSDFFVSGGDS
-2141 IIAIGVVNRARA
+2141 IIAISVVNRARA
-2153 AGLSFTPRDLF
+2153 LGLSIAPRDLF
-2164 LHKTPRLL
+2164 LHKTPRAL
-2172 AEHAGTPRG
+2172 AAHAGPSRALQVNESSPRAL
-2181 PQGNAGLPRDRRE
+2181 QQQQE
-2194 AADGPVVPTPIVLR
+2194 DGPIVPTPIVLR
-2208 QRELGGELKRFAQ
+2208 QRELGGDLKLFAQ

-2226 CASLADARRA
+2226 CGSLAEAQRA
-2236 AEAVLRAHPVLRM
+2236 ADAVVRAHAALRM
-2249 RLTVAHGVWSLGIDP
+2249 RLRVEHGVWSFGIDP
-2264 DSRAPWGDQAPTP
+2264 DWQAPWGDRVPTP
-2277 IVSNGSD
+2277 IVSSGSD
-2284 NFGEP
+2284 N
-2289 RVAGAVGGGGAAD
+2289 
-2302 AERISRAVEGGSAA
+2302 S
-2316 DAERTASGRAGG
+2316 
-2328 GGGAANAERTT
+2328 
-2339 IGRAVEGGGAAD
+2339 
-2351 AGRTASSRAG
+2351 
-2361 GGGGAANAERTTSG
+2361 
-2375 RAVEVVAVGTDD
+2375 DD
-2387 PQVAADEAADR
+2387 PQVAAGVVPVLVATTDDPQAAANEAAHR
-2398 LDPEAGVMAAFNWL
+2398 LDPEAGVMAAFTWL
-2412 ESTNTL
+2412 ESTRTL
-2418 VVVLHHLAV
+2418 VVVVHHLAV
-2427 DAVSWLILLDDIAT
+2427 DAVSWLILLDDIAA

-2454 FTAYAEALTLT
+2454 FSAYTSALTIQAQSDT
-2465 AHSGADLPRWID
+2465 DLRRWID
-2477 ALDAPP
+2477 VLDSPV
-2483 LTPRIGDVRE
+2483 LTHHIGDQRE
-2493 VTVNLAADITDRVV
+2493 ITVNLSADITDRVV
-2507 HTAPAALGLG
+2507 HAAPVALGVG
-2517 LTELLAGALRTAL
+2517 LTELLCGALRTAL
-2530 TEIQGTPTDLTVE
+2530 TEIQSTPTDLVIE
-2543 LERHGRVPISEH
+2543 LERHGRVPVEDH

-2565 TSIAPVKLSA
+2565 TSIAPVRLSP
-2575 HTDPIEAAREL
+2575 HTDPVQAAREL
-2586 TAKQPDERQ
+2586 TQRQPDEQQ
-2595 HVRYGQLRYLNPQTA
+2595 HVGFGRLRYLNPQTA

-2629 SEAQALHV
+2629 SEAQAITI
-2637 DVGRQPSPYAVEVN
+2637 DAGEQPSPYAVEVN
-2651 TWVDTTT
+2651 SWVDTST

-2666 LSEDVSDEIAAR
+2666 LTEDVSDEIAAR

-2688 ATTTARRTAP
+2688 ASVNARRTAP

-2707 FQAQLA
+2707 FQAELSAA
-2713 GGAGQYVAQSCFTFD
+2713 GHYVAQSYFTFD
-2728 RRLDAD
+2728 RRLDTA
-2734 ALGRAMAHV
+2734 ALTKALQHV
-2743 IAKHPVVGAG
+2743 IARHPVVGAG
-2753 FADEDGEPVQVL
+2753 FEDEDGSPVQVL
-2765 TAGGQVPVRTVDVLN
+2765 GIHNDIKVRTVDVLN
-2780 EDAVEALRV
+2780 QDAVEALRV

-2796 DLDAPPLVRLTVL
+2796 DLGAPPLVRLTVL

-2835 LRDLFDAYRAFLAGE
+2835 LRDLFDAYQAFLRNE

-2861 ESYTRALAA
+2861 ESYTRALRA

-2876 QRFWAGYLADL
+2876 ERFWAGYLADL
-2887 PGATLLGDGSTSDSL
+2887 PGPTLLGDGSTSDTL
-2902 PAKIVRTLD
+2902 PTKIVKILSTEDSARIK
-2911 VETSD
+2911 E
-2916 RVRAAARR
+2916 AARR

-2941 GSETGRGDAVFGVT
+2941 GSETGRGDATFGVT
-2955 VSGREDEGTD
+2955 VSGREEEGTD

-2975 PMRVTARPDD
+2975 PMRITARPDD
-2985 TTAAFLHGVQ
+2985 TAATFLANVQ
-2995 ARRVEAMDHE
+2995 ASRVDAMEHE

-3015 SGQDQLFDNLFVLQN
+3015 SGHDQLFDNLFVLQN
-3030 FLDDSTFEEF
+3030 FLGDSTFDEF
-3040 NAVNGIVGHES
+3040 NAANGIIDHES

-3081 PALAHRLFEDYL
+3081 PALAERLFDDYL
-3093 RIVADLALADGPVG
+3093 RVLDDLATADGPVG
-3107 AIRGTGPRPQLQA
+3107 AIRGTGPEPELNPA
-3120 PNDFGNGTVVDL
+3120 NDFGNQTVVDL
-3132 FDVAADRNPDRV
+3132 FDIAADRNPDRI
-3144 ALVSHGRTMTFA
+3144 ALVAHGKSMTFA
-3156 QLRDR
+3156 ELRDR

-3167 VLRDRG
+3167 VLTDRG

-3180 AIAVPRSLDWV
+3180 AIAVPRSMDWV

-3210 HPDERIAAIIEDAR
+3210 HPDERIAAIIDDAR
-3224 PVLTITTGAV
+3224 PSLIITTSSV
-3234 APRLRGELF
+3234 APRIQGPAFEL
-3243 LLDRP
+3243 DGP
-3248 WPAAEPVVTFAPDDP
+3248 WPDAEPVITFAPDDP
-3263 DRLRHAAYTIYTSGS
+3263 DRLKHAAYTIYTSGS

-3335 LADGHEVHIC
+3335 LADGHEVHVC

-3354 GLVRYCL
+3354 ELVEYCL
-3361 EHEVDVI
+3361 EHRIDVI

-3378 VAEGLLNDPEHKPAL
+3378 VAEGLLNNPAHKPAL

-3402 PMLWQ
+3402 PTLWRQ
-3407 LLADTPGTV
+3407 LADTPGTI

-3460 PVPDGVAGE
+3460 HVPDGVPGE

-3540 EARFAAHPDV
+3540 EARFAAHEGV

-3558 SDPQVDG
+3558 ADPQVDG

-3571 YLVLEDGAEIP
+3571 YLVLEPGADIP
-3582 AIAAEVGA
+3582 SIAAEVGA
-3590 GLPDY
+3590 GMPDY

-3602 QVGAIPLTVNGK
+3602 EVDAIPLTVNGK
-3614 ADTAALP
+3614 ADTSALP
-3621 EARPLGTLMARQD
+3621 DARPLGTLVRQ
-3634 ERALTET
+3634 EVRELTET
-3641 ETLVRE
+3641 ELVVRE

-3654 LDPDEV
+3654 LDEDEV
-3660 GMASGFTDLGGHSM
+3660 GMTSGFTDLGGHSM

-3689 IVTIRDLL
+3689 VVTIRDLL
-3697 ALSTPEAIAQ
+3697 SLSTPEAIAR
-3707 HLDEH
+3707 HVDEH

>member
-1 MELMADR
+1 MAESSMELMAER

-23 AGEYPQRTVAVAAAV
+23 AGEYPQRTIAVASAV
-38 ALHHWADSAT
+38 ALHHWANPDLQV
-48 SAEGIDL
+48 EGLEL
-55 SPATLFGD
+55 SPALLFGD
-63 LLVWADKGEDAGRW
+63 LLVWADKGQQWDVAEL
-77 NVTERPGGWA
+77 PGGWR
-87 IRLPD
+87 IPLPE
-92 GVAADEAQ
+92 GVDPAEAQ

-110 NRAIGTM
+110 NRAIGTL
-117 TAQTL
+117 TSQPIE
-122 DERLAEL
+122 DRLAEL
-129 ARWNDNDLPR
+129 ARWNDNEHAR
-139 ERPSIVELFRTQ
+139 ARPSIVELFRAQ

-161 NDGDR
+161 NDGER
-166 AFTYGQVLTCSNQLA
+166 ALTYGEALARSNQLA
-181 RHLLDRDLQ
+181 RHLLDRGLTAEQ
-190 PEHVVG
+190 VVG

-214 AGAAFVPLDP
+214 AGGAFVPLDP

-231 ESVITDAWVRLLL
+231 ESVITDAQVVLLL
-244 GTGQDGEP
+244 GTGLDSEP
-252 EAVGVSLDDWGFG
+252 DAVGVDLADWGF
-265 AYSGEPTDVT
+265 AEYPAEPTDVT
-275 IRGAQLAY
+275 VSGAQLAY

-362 LLHTIDRHRV
+362 LLGTIARHRV

-379 SMLDVLLNIASDG
+379 SMLDVLLNIADGG

-431 ATIGVSHVIYRGAA
+431 ATIGVSHVIYRGEA
-445 ERLSTSIGRANPNT
+445 ERLSTSIGKANPNT
-459 DLYVLDDELRPC
+459 DLYVLDDRLRPC

-493 PGLTASRFVANPFA
+493 PGMTASRFVANPFA

-520 RFAADGSLDFLGR
+520 RFAPDGSLDFLGR
-533 VDNQVKIR
+533 VDNQIKIR
-541 GMRLELEDVEV
+541 GMRLELEDVESG
-552 ALAEHPGVRHTCVV
+552 LAEHPQVRHTCVV
-566 VKKNSAGGNYLVGY
+566 AKKNSAGGNYLVGY
-580 VIPVNEGLSA
+580 VIPAADGLTA
-590 DEVKRWATEHLVE
+590 DAVKQWATEHMVE
-603 YMVPAHVVVLSE
+603 YMVPTHIVVMSE
-615 FPLTANGKLDRRA
+615 FPLTPNGKLDRRA
-628 LPEPV
+628 LPEPTV
-633 ADTGPVTAAA
+633 ETGPVTAAA
-643 TDDEAVICAAVAS
+643 NDVEAAICAAVAS
-656 VLRVDA
+656 VLRVEQA
-662 VGADQDFF
+662 GADQDFF

-686 RAQGVFVT
+686 RADGIFVT

-706 LAAVATRDGGA
+706 LAAVASLDGA
-717 VVDHDDVPTGPV
+717 ATVDHDDVPTGPV

-743 AIDGFVQSVVL
+743 AVDGFVQSVVV
-754 NTPAELTPDALTQ
+754 NTPAALTAPALMQ
-767 ILDAL
+767 ILDA
-772 VDRHDMLR
+772 VVERHDMLR
-780 ARLVRGPRWS
+780 ARLVRGERWS
-790 FDIPE
+790 FDIPSD
-795 TGAALWEE
+795 GHALWEE
-803 SAAPLEECVA
+803 NNAPLEECVA
-813 AATEGLNPDAGIML
+813 AATEGLNPDAGVML
-827 RAVWRSAARQLVV
+827 RAVWRSEAQQLVI

-849 VSWRILFDDLALA
+849 VSWRILFDDLAQA
-862 WQQVSSGAP
+862 WQQVSSGAS

-886 LLEQADFT
+886 LLEKAGFEADR
-894 ADLAHY
+894 AYYERA
-900 RRPLPGVDALLG
+900 LPGVDQLLG
-912 RRELTDDD
+912 RRELTEAD
-920 VVARERTRTVT
+920 VVAGEQVRTVT
-931 VGASTTAALLGD
+931 VGSAATAALLGD

-961 VALAKW
+961 VALARW

-992 PLDPDLSRTVGWFTT
+992 PMDPDLSRTVGWFTT
-1007 LFPVTVDPGTV
+1007 LFPVTVDPGGI
-1018 DDLPAAVKR
+1018 DDLPAALKR
-1027 VKEDLARVPG
+1027 VKEDLARVPS

-1044 LKYLRHNELGGPRPQ
+1044 LKYLGRTEFPAAQPQ

-1090 PQMRLPRAL
+1090 PAMRLPRAL
-1099 EFNASAEPGAGG
+1099 EFNASAEPGADG

-1118 ISWPAGVFTD
+1118 ISWPGGVFTD
-1128 ADVGRIGAY
+1128 EDTAKIGSY
-1137 FTRALED
+1137 FVAALEG
-1144 LAALTEGGH
+1144 LAALTRGGH

-1165 ADVDALDSPAL
+1165 HDVDSLDSLAL
-1176 RDVLPLTP
+1176 RDILPMTP

-1191 HSVFDDES
+1191 HSIFDDES

-1210 LTGAVDAQ
+1210 LTGSIDAQ

-1256 GFSTVDGQGMT
+1256 EFSTVDGQGMT
-1267 GEEIAACAERDR
+1267 AEEIRAYAEQDR

-1318 VPPVLR
+1318 VPPMLR

-1345 VRWLVTGDAAESDRV
+1345 VRWLVTGDADESDRV
-1360 WAAELAGLP
+1360 WSQELAGLAA
-1369 GPSFVAEG
+1369 PSLVSEG
-1377 HTPSEHFADVVLD
+1377 HTPSEHFADVVID
-1390 APADLD
+1390 AAADLD
-1396 ESVRAAGVPLSVAV
+1396 ETTRAAGVSLSVAV

-1418 GALLGRRDVVFGS
+1418 GGILGSSDVVFGS

-1441 GIADLAGLFI
+1441 GIAEMVGLFI
-1451 NTIPVRTRWTS
+1451 NTIPVRARWS
-1462 GTSAAELL
+1462 RETSARALL
-1470 ASVREHQTA
+1470 ASVREHQTN

-1493 QAEHGSAFDTLV
+1493 QSPHGSAFDTLV

-1536 LVVERG
+1536 LVVERDTAG
-1542 NDGSSRFNLI
+1542 ALRFNLI
-1552 HDTTV
+1552 YDTTV
-1557 VRSAGAE
+1557 VRKAGA
-1564 RLLRAF
+1564 RTILQAFADTLNSLLRGESIPAPEL
-1570 AETLSGLLS
+1570 AESRAAATIEPVTLA
-1579 GSLVVPGLTQARPA
+1579 Q
-1593 AVVEPATLS
+1593 
-1602 ELFDAAAQRDP
+1602 LFDTAAQRDP
-1613 SARAVTMCHLDGS
+1613 SARAVTMCHLDGGA
-1626 SEGLSYGMLADAKDR
+1626 EGLTYRMLTAAKNR
-1641 LARSL
+1641 LAKSL
-1646 VNAGVGPDRRVAVA
+1646 VNAGVGPDQRVAVA
-1660 VPRSLHQV
+1660 IPRSLQQV
-1668 VSLLGIVSA
+1668 TALVAIVSA

-1695 VLADSAP
+1695 ILADSTP

-1711 RERFERLLARAGVDA
+1711 RERFERLLASAGVSA
-1726 RVLVHG
+1726 RVLVYG
-1732 EEVPGD
+1732 DEVPGD
-1738 AELPVFDWR
+1738 AELPAFDWR
-1747 TPAYVIYTSGSTGK
+1747 NPAYVIYTSGSTGK

-1769 RNVVTLLANTQ
+1769 ASVVSLLANTQ

-1803 WELWGALVHG
+1803 WELWGALAYG
-1813 GELLV
+1813 GELVV

-1834 RARGVTVL
+1834 RSRGVTVL

-1859 DPLPALRRVVF
+1859 EPLPALRRIIF
-1870 GGEALDLSRLRGWVE
+1870 GGEALELSRMRGWVE
-1885 RYGTG
+1885 RYGTE
-1890 RPELVNMYG
+1890 RPQLVNMYG

-1911 LDSADFLAG
+1911 LDSADFDLGTDFASG
-1920 DVSPIGGPI
+1920 REVSPIGGPI
-1929 PGLRTYLLDD
+1929 PGLRTYLLDSS
-1939 ALRPVPPGQ
+1939 LRPVAPGQ
-1948 VGAIYVAGDQ
+1948 VGAIYVAGSQ
-1958 LSLGYLHRPGLTST
+1958 LALGYHNRPGLTSG
-1972 RFVADPFGGGR
+1972 RFVADPFAGDGSR
-1983 MYNTGDLA
+1983 MYNSGDLA
-1991 RRTLDGEL
+1991 RRNLDGEL
-1999 EFVGRADDQVQLKG
+1999 EFVGRADNQVQLKG
-2013 FRIELGEVEAAVRTV
+2013 FRIELGEVESAIREIS
-2028 PGVVDVAVTVADT
+2028 GVVDVAVTVADT
-2041 ADHLVA
+2041 ADHLIA
-2047 HVVGTPSADVATFLG
+2047 HVVGTPASDIAGVLSA
-2062 SKLPVH
+2062 KLPVH
-2068 MVPQRVLLIDALPL
+2068 MVPQRVLSIDALPL
-2082 TVNGKLDRRALV
+2082 TVNGKLDRKALE
-2094 ERARAEDD
+2094 ERARSFVDVPV
-2102 AVVADGGPALE
+2102 AVGGSPALD
-2113 SLVGIFA
+2113 SLVSIFA
-2120 DVLPGSAVDA
+2120 DVLPGSTVDA
-2130 DTDFFMAGGDS
+2130 DTDFFVAGGDS

-2153 AGLSFTPRDLF
+2153 LGLQIAPRDLF
-2164 LHKTPRLL
+2164 LHKTPRAL
-2172 AEHAGTPRG
+2172 AERFAV
-2181 PQGNAGLPRDRRE
+2181 
-2194 AADGPVVPTPIVLR
+2194 AAPAPVAVVEQDGPVVPTPIMLR
-2208 QRELGGELKRFAQ
+2208 QRELGGDLKRFVQ
-2221 ARQVE
+2221 ARQVRVPE
-2226 CASLADARRA
+2226 GVELEDIGRA
-2236 AEAVLRAHPVLRM
+2236 AKALIDAHPALRM
-2249 RLTVAHGVWSLGIDP
+2249 RLQVDHGVWSIL
-2264 DSRAPWGDQAPTP
+2264 T
-2277 IVSNGSD
+2277 
-2284 NFGEP
+2284 E
-2289 RVAGAVGGGGAAD
+2289 
-2302 AERISRAVEGGSAA
+2302 AERDAHLVLADEDDPAAAVEL
-2316 DAERTASGRAGG
+2316 TLYY
-2328 GGGAANAERTT
+2328 T
-2339 IGRAVEGGGAAD
+2339 
-2351 AGRTASSRAG
+2351 
-2361 GGGGAANAERTTSG
+2361 
-2375 RAVEVVAVGTDD
+2375 
-2387 PQVAADEAADR
+2387 
-2398 LDPEAGVMAAFNWL
+2398 DPETENMIAFAWT
-2412 ESTNTL
+2412 ESTRNL
-2418 VVVLHHLAV
+2418 VITVHHFAV
-2427 DAVSWLILLDDIAT
+2427 DAVSWLILLDDFNA
-2441 AMRGEDLA
+2441 ALRGEELA

-2454 FTAYAEALTLT
+2454 FSAYTNALTIAAQSGGDLRRWVEVLDTPVLT
-2465 AHSGADLPRWID
+2465 SQVSDQ
-2477 ALDAPP
+2477 
-2483 LTPRIGDVRE
+2483 RE
-2493 VTVNLAADITDRVV
+2493 ITVNLSAEITDRVV
-2507 HTAPAALGLG
+2507 STAPTALGVG

-2530 TEIQGTPTDLTVE
+2530 TEIQGTPTDLVIE
-2543 LERHGRVPISEH
+2543 LERHGRVPALDH

-2565 TSIAPVKLSA
+2565 TSIAPVKLSP
-2575 HTDPIEAAREL
+2575 HTNPVDAAREL
-2586 TAKQPDERQ
+2586 VERQPDEVA
-2595 HVRYGQLRYLNPQTA
+2595 HVGYGQLRYLNPQTA

-2629 SEAQALHV
+2629 SESQALHV
-2637 DVGRQPSPYAVEVN
+2637 DAGPQPSPYAVEVN
-2651 TWVDTTT
+2651 CWVDTTT

-2666 LSEDVSDEIAAR
+2666 LTEDVSDEIAAR

-2688 ATTTARRTAP
+2688 ASSNSRRTAP

-2707 FQAQLA
+2707 FQAELA
-2713 GGAGQYVAQSCFTFD
+2713 GPAGHYVAQSYFTFD
-2728 RRLDAD
+2728 RRLDAG
-2734 ALGRAMAHV
+2734 ALARAMAHV

-2753 FADEDGEPVQVL
+2753 FEDEDGSPVQVL
-2765 TAGGQVPVRTVDVLN
+2765 TPGGQVEVRTVDVLN
-2780 EDAVEALRV
+2780 QDAVDALRV

-2796 DLDAPPLVRLTVL
+2796 DLSAPPLVRLTVL

-2835 LRDLFDAYRAFLAGE
+2835 LRDLFDAYRAILAGE
-2850 PVDSSPATPSF
+2850 AVDSSPATPSF

-2870 KDAQAA
+2870 KDFAA
-2876 QRFWAGYLADL
+2876 AERFWAQYLADL
-2887 PGATLLGDGSTSDSL
+2887 PGPTLLGDASTSDAL
-2902 PAKIVRTLD
+2902 PTKIVRTLD

-2916 RVRAAARR
+2916 RVKEAARR

-2936 LGLLL
+2936 LGLML

-2955 VSGREDEGTD
+2955 VSGREEEGTD

-2975 PMRVTARPDD
+2975 PMRVSARPGD
-2985 TTAAFLHGVQ
+2985 TAAQFLAAVQ
-2995 ARRVEAMDHE
+2995 ASRVDAMQYE

-3015 SGQDQLFDNLFVLQN
+3015 SGHDQLFDNLFVLQN
-3030 FLDDSTFEEF
+3030 FLDDSTFLAF
-3040 NAVNGIVGHES
+3040 NTANGIIEHES

-3060 WVVTPGRQLTVKL
+3060 WVVTPGQQLTVKL

-3081 PALAHRLFEDYL
+3081 PALAQRLFDDYL
-3093 RIVADLALADGPVG
+3093 RVLGDLAAADGLVG
-3107 AIRGTGPRPQLQA
+3107 AIPGTGPAPELNA
-3120 PNDFGNGTVVDL
+3120 PNDFGNQTVVDL
-3132 FDVAADRNPDRV
+3132 FDVAADRNPDRI
-3144 ALVSHGRTMTFA
+3144 ALVAHCKTMTFA
-3156 QLRDR
+3156 ELRDR
-3161 SRHLAG
+3161 SRQLAG
-3167 VLRDRG
+3167 VLADRG

-3198 RCGAAYVPLELD
+3198 RCGAAYVPVELD
-3210 HPDERIAAIIEDAR
+3210 HPDERIAAILEDAH
-3224 PVLTITTGAV
+3224 PALIITTSAV
-3234 APRLRGELF
+3234 APRINGNVFEL
-3243 LLDRP
+3243 DKP
-3248 WPAAEPVVTFAPDDP
+3248 WPDADPVVTFEPDNP
-3263 DRLRHAAYTIYTSGS
+3263 DRLKHAAYTIYTSGS

-3309 EHGHRTFRIAHTV
+3309 EHGHRMFRIAHTV

-3354 GLVRYCL
+3354 GLVEYCL
-3361 EHEVDVI
+3361 EHEIDVI

-3402 PMLWQ
+3402 PTLWQ

-3455 DPWLR
+3455 DAWLR
-3460 PVPDGVAGE
+3460 HVPDGVPGE

-3482 GQPGQSAERFVACP
+3482 GQPGQSSERFVACP

-3540 EARFAAHPDV
+3540 EAKFAAHPGV
-3550 RFVAAVAQ
+3550 KFVAAVAQ

-3571 YLVLEDGAEIP
+3571 YLVLAEGADIP
-3582 AIAAEVGA
+3582 SVAAAVGA
-3590 GLPDY
+3590 GMPDY

-3602 QVGAIPLTVNGK
+3602 QVDAIPLTVNGK
-3614 ADTAALP
+3614 ADTSALP
-3621 EARPLGTLMARQD
+3621 EARPLGTLVTTHDDR
-3634 ERALTET
+3634 ELTET
-3641 ETLVRE
+3641 ETVVRE

-3654 LDPDEV
+3654 LDEDEV
-3660 GMASGFTDLGGHSM
+3660 GMTSGFTDLGGHSM

-3689 IVTIRDLL
+3689 VVTIRDLL
-3697 ALSTPEAIAQ
+3697 SLSTPEAIAQ
-3707 HLDEH
+3707 HIDEH